1 MSYLKKR
8 QQQALT
14 TSFSANVSTQE
25 LTFLNG
31 LTDITNSEITYTPPT
46 GNFQYVVFEYTIQYM
61 RDPDTT
67 NSFYYELREKIASGS
82 YAQLGN
88 GYRVRVVGG
97 SQNNMQ
103 DTISGR
109 FYIPIYAGTRTYKM
123 TAIVVDE
130 AHECTLHSTRT
141 PVTYSPIYQMY
152 CI

>member
-1 MSYLKKR
+1 MTYLRKR

-25 LTFLNG
+25 LRQQDG
-31 LTDITNSEITYTPPT
+31 LTDITNSEISYTTPT
-46 GNFQYVVFEYTIQYM
+46 GKFDYVVFEYTVQYM
-61 RDPDTT
+61 RNPDTT
-67 NSFYYELREKIASGS
+67 NSFYYELREKIGSGS

-109 FYIPIYAGTRTYKM
+109 FYIPAYTGTRTYKM
-123 TAIVVDE
+123 TAIVE
-130 AHECTLHSTRT
+130 NSNHECTLHTTRT
-141 PVTYSPIYQMY
+141 PVVYSPIYQMY